1 MKQLK
6 YEYLLPL
13 GSIVRLKGGKKKIMV
28 CGYMQTGVAT
38 GEKVFDYVAVSYPEG
53 LYDPRLKTAFDHT
66 DIEEVVFRGY
76 ENDERKAFLLIL
88 EIAARK
94 MQAVEGSEEACR

>member
-53 LYDPRLKTAFDHT
+53 LYDSRLKIAFDHS

-76 ENDERKAFLLIL
+76 ENDEWKAFLLIL

-94 MQAVEGSEEACR
+94 MQAVEGSEEA